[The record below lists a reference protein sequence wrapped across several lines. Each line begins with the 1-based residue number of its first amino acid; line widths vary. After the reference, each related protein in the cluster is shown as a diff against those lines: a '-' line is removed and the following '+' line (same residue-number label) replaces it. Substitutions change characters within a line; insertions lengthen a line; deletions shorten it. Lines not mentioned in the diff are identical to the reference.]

1 MSLLLFRRTAR
12 SAIPLVFARWSVAVR
27 WFHDNSSQ
35 HLPNHNKLNVSITW
49 VFSGTVSA
57 NFRKFFSVSCEVL
70 VWHGF
75 HWVARTCATTG
86 YRWLFRDSRLSLRI
100 LCSAVVKSPY
110 FSDRRID
117 LFRFLWKYA
126 WTLCFRYC
134 VSTFEAS
141 PSESEITLSEE
152 CASTRASRS
161 SRFSVKGCHQTGM
174 PCVGSSLFVS
184 SAGSRFPVACLSWSV
199 SIGFPHACLSLRVV
213 TGSDHGPNFL
223 EQLDWSWWQS
233 WYKEKNWVVHCAS
246 NCLPIFGPSWSF
258 AVFHSHEYPRFEQSW

>member
-1 MSLLLFRRTAR
+1 MTIIRLMSLLSFDVQL
-12 SAIPLVFARWSVAVR
+12 ARWSVAVR

-35 HLPNHNKLNVSITW
+35 HLPNHNKLYVSITW

-75 HWVARTCATTG
+75 HWVARTCTTTA
-86 YRWLFRDSRLSLRI
+86 YRWLFRDSCPSLRM

-141 PSESEITLSEE
+141 PSESEIALSEE
-152 CASTRASRS
+152 CASTCASRS
-161 SRFSVKGCHQTGM
+161 SRLTVKGCYQHRNALRWIFLVHLVCWFT
-174 PCVGSSLFVS
+174 VS
-184 SAGSRFPVACLSWSV
+184 VACLSWSV

-213 TGSDHGPNFL
+213 TGSNHVLHFL
-223 EQLDWSWWQS
+223 KSSAWSFYLDVEDNAAGIWWQS

-246 NCLPIFGPSWSF
+246 NCLPIFG
-258 AVFHSHEYPRFEQSW
+258 QS